1 MRAAASASLQ
11 LVDVHPE
18 AINLEDTDDC
28 NRQVDSSLELSLQ
41 DDDDDDDDDD
51 VTVKEASDDGHSYA
65 GTVVRGGLRGD
76 SE

>member
-18 AINLEDTDDC
+18 AINLEDTDEC
-28 NRQVDSSLELSLQ
+28 NRQVNSSLELSLQ
-41 DDDDDDDDDD
+41 DDDDAA
-51 VTVKEASDDGHSYA
+51 VKEAFDDGHSYA